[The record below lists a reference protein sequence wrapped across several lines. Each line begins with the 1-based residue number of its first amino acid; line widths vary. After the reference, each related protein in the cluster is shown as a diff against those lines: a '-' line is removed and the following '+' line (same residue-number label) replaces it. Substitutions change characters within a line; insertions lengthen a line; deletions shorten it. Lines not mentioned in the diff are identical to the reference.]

1 MAGFKILAGCVTD
14 AISGYIY
21 GIIQH
26 NQHRESFSHLDM
38 VGEAVLCREPLPASV
53 AEAVEG
59 GDVVLT
65 IVARL
70 GAQMHLD
77 VAVVG
82 HRLHDHAA
90 SLAHLIRFKLQKAGN
105 LHNI

>member
-1 MAGFKILAGCVTD
+1 M
-14 AISGYIY
+14 
-21 GIIQH
+21 
-26 NQHRESFSHLDM
+26 M
-38 VGEAVLCREPLPASV
+38 GEAVLCREPLPAAV

-59 GDVVLT
+59 GDVILA

-70 GAQMHLD
+70 GAQVHLD

-82 HRLHDHAA
+82 HRLHDHAT

>member
-1 MAGFKILAGCVTD
+1 
-14 AISGYIY
+14 
-21 GIIQH
+21 
-26 NQHRESFSHLDM
+26 M
-38 VGEAVLCREPLPASV
+38 VGEAVLCREPLPAAV

-59 GDVVLT
+59 GDVVLA

>member
-1 MAGFKILAGCVTD
+1 M
-14 AISGYIY
+14 
-21 GIIQH
+21 
-26 NQHRESFSHLDM
+26 M
-38 VGEAVLCREPLPASV
+38 GEAVLCREPLPAAV

-59 GDVVLT
+59 GDVVLA

-70 GAQMHLD
+70 GAQVHLD

-82 HRLHDHAA
+82 HRLHDHAT

-105 LHNI
+105 LYNI